1 MTTKDSNPVADHR
14 GESEQIPFMQRVL
27 DNPLLLL
34 VIGVTIPTLLYHLWG
49 VMEIVAVPLAK

>member
-1 MTTKDSNPVADHR
+1 MTTKESNPAAEHR
-14 GESEQIPFMQRVL
+14 TSEPVPFMQRLL

-34 VIGVTIPTLLYHLWG
+34 LIGVAVPTLLYHLWG